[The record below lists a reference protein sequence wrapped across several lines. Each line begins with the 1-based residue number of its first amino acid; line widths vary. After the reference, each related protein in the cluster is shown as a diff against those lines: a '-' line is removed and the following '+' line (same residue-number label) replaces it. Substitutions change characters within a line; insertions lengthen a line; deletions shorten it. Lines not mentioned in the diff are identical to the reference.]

1 MGTFGNMIYKF
12 PKALY
17 RRKELLELIQLASS
31 TLDVWIARL
40 KSEGRDLREMGLYQ
54 LKGCKYDL
62 WNPVELIQF
71 IETEQIQL
79 RVGRP
84 KKKLVGFGV
93 EEAELKEVNHVL
105 TVVQNNH
112 VEQTNGKGN

>member
-1 MGTFGNMIYKF
+1 MIYKF

-17 RRKELLELIQLASS
+17 RRKELLDLIQLASS

-40 KSEGRDLREMGLYQ
+40 KSEGRDSREMGLYQ

-112 VEQTNGKGN
+112 VEHKQTNGKGN